1 MRVAQVRHNPCCVR
15 PVEAVIIHFI
25 FTVAPLICEN
35 SSLFSCPLAS
45 QPCQLIPFGESPA
58 VKNPSLWTATT
69 GPRAELPRQTGRLPK
84 RWLRG
89 RPERKVRTSRVSFW
103 ARKGRAIWE
112 YSRRRFS
119 ASRPRGESKRGEKS
133 RHQSGSGKKIDPI
146 ILLEFEKKKK
156 EKLLWKISPKKEK
169 PKAFPDDGIERDAL
183 EKGCSE
189 ASSSVQHTQT
199 QTHVVPA
206 VEDGF
211 NQLHIMTHTHS
222 SV

>member
-1 MRVAQVRHNPCCVR
+1 MRIQS
-15 PVEAVIIHFI
+15 EAFLCLGD
-25 FTVAPLICEN
+25 TL
-35 SSLFSCPLAS
+35 
-45 QPCQLIPFGESPA
+45 G
-58 VKNPSLWTATT
+58 
-69 GPRAELPRQTGRLPK
+69 
-84 RWLRG
+84 
-89 RPERKVRTSRVSFW
+89 
-103 ARKGRAIWE
+103 
-112 YSRRRFS
+112 
-119 ASRPRGESKRGEKS
+119 PRGESKRGEKS
-133 RHQSGSGKKIDPI
+133 RHQSGSGKKIDPL
-146 ILLEFEKKKK
+146 ILLEFEKKKRENFC
-156 EKLLWKISPKKEK
+156 EKYLQKEK